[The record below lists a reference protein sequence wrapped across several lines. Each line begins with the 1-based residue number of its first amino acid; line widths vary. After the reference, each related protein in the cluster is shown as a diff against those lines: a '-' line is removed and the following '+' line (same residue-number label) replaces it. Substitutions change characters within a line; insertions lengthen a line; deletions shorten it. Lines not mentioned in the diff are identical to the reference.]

1 MDGGPIFSKSVGN
14 EIWVLLLE
22 KAYAKIYGSYDK
34 IEAGLA
40 GHALRDLTGA
50 PFEYFVRN
58 EEDGHQIPISFISPK
73 NVRSDSPITLF
84 FHGGNN

>member
-1 MDGGPIFSKSVGN
+1 MDGGPIFSKSVGH

-22 KAYAKIYGSYDK
+22 KAYAKLYGSYDK

-50 PFEYFVRN
+50 PYEYFVRN
-58 EEDGHQIPISFISPK
+58 DENKVDIEID
-73 NVRSDSPITLF
+73 RCW
-84 FHGGNN
+84 

>member
-1 MDGGPIFSKSVGN
+1 MFSKSVGH

-50 PFEYFVRN
+50 PFEYFVRSDEN
-58 EEDGHQIPISFISPK
+58 KEEIEIDRCWEFIYGYIQKKYILAAS
-73 NVRSDSPITLF
+73 SE
-84 FHGGNN
+84 